1 MLTNKKMIMKNIKL
15 LPFLLLSIL
24 MVVSCVDDDVQ
35 SLEGDLAS
43 TPYVVGFSEASTQAR
58 FLIDGTTQTLEVPV
72 DLISGNTYTNTPAIQ
87 VSYIIDVN
95 STAVEGTDYTVA
107 DPNQTVTID
116 ADRDFGM
123 IELNVNT
130 NNIDIDQSKTL
141 ILRLATPSIGLVAEQ
156 FEEISIEIIGFCESD
171 LAGAY
176 TSNEITSAG
185 APNATITEVAPGV
198 YRISSM
204 PYLAFGGGGGPPAWI
219 EFSEICGNV
228 EWGDWQGGTL
238 AEGSGTVNG
247 NGQITFSS
255 LTIYNNNVAD
265 PTDIWFDLGGCT
277 YTPN

>member
-1 MLTNKKMIMKNIKL
+1 MKNIKI
-15 LPFLLLSIL
+15 LPFLLLSL
-24 MVVSCVDDDVQ
+24 VMVISCVDDDVQ

-58 FLIDGTTQTLEVPV
+58 FLIDGTTQLLEIPV
-72 DLISGNTYTNTPAIQ
+72 NLIGGDTYTDTPTIE
-87 VSYIIDVN
+87 VSYIIDPN
-95 STAVEGTDYTVA
+95 STAVQGTDFSIV
-107 DPNQTVTID
+107 DPNQKVTIE

-130 NNIDIDQSKTL
+130 FNIDIDQSKTL
-141 ILRLATPSIGLVAEQ
+141 ILRLATPTIGLVAEQ

-176 TSNEITSAG
+176 TSNEIISAG

>member
-1 MLTNKKMIMKNIKL
+1 MKNIKL
-15 LPFLLLSIL
+15 LPFLLLSML
-24 MVVSCVDDDVQ
+24 MVLSCVDDDVQ
-35 SLEGDLAS
+35 SLGGDLAS
-43 TPYVVGFSEASTQAR
+43 TPYVVGFSDATTQAR
-58 FLIDGTTQTLEVPV
+58 FLIDGTTQTLEVPL
-72 DLISGNTYTNTPAIQ
+72 DLIGGNTYTNTPEIQ
-87 VSYIIDVN
+87 VSYIIDPN
-95 STAVEGTDYTVA
+95 STAIQGTDYTVV

-116 ADRDFGM
+116 ADRDFRM

-141 ILRLATPSIGLVAEQ
+141 ILRLATPSIGLVADQ
-156 FEEISIEIIGFCESD
+156 FEEITIEIVGFCESD
-171 LAGAY
+171 LSGAY
-176 TSNEITSAG
+176 TSNEIISAG
-185 APNATITEVAPGV
+185 APNATITEVEPGV

-204 PYLAFGGGGGPPAWI
+204 PYIAFGGGAGPPAWI

-228 EWGDWQGGTL
+228 EWGAWQGGTL

-247 NGQITFSS
+247 NGEITFTS